1 MEIDGSR
8 VMQSA
13 WKFVSVPVLVAL
25 FTFMLAI
32 RLLPLDDVITDQGVL
47 YSGNDP
53 WYHMRIVRLIVAHF
67 PSSPQFDAWSH
78 FPYGTGRHSGFGGLF
93 DQIIA
98 FGALILGGGSPSPQ
112 LVDIVGAVAPAI
124 FGAATII
131 PAYFIVKMIADRW
144 TALLASGILALTSG
158 QFLNRTVVG
167 SPDHQSAEALFGTI
181 AVLGFMVALKAAY
194 EHKPTTAHLKDSD
207 LEGLGPFIKPAVL
220 GGVGIAS
227 YLMLWPPGVMLVF
240 TFGVFGVLQVVRDHM
255 TGKPTEYTVFGV
267 ATPMLVTAVFTG
279 LYAKSY
285 GLSSTAFSLLQPLL
299 AVGIA
304 AGMVYLYGLAS
315 SLDRRDHEPWHFP
328 VAVVGSIAAFFAILA
343 VVYPRGIEMFLKLI
357 QRIYS
362 FGLLSTET
370 ALTVAEIA
378 PASLPQA
385 WSAFGFTFLLAVGA
399 HALLIYRVVMEDRP
413 LELVVL
419 LWSLTMISAYFT
431 MVRFGYYVAVNVA
444 VLSAFLLIWFARD
457 VMAFD
462 FDVDDITDVKGYEV
476 ITILIIAILL
486 IPGNLVAVAGT
497 QPPVW
502 ETAPRL
508 GGTNSDWVE
517 SLDWL
522 QQNTPEEPL
531 SFTEYQD
538 EPSDGDYDYPVDPSP
553 LKGAYGVMSWW
564 DYGHWI
570 TVQGRRIP
578 FANPFQEGPRPASE
592 FLTSQTET
600 RSELVLEALP
610 SIKDRQEDITNL
622 SNGDLREVVD
632 GQDAQERN
640 EDVRYVII
648 DDQSAANKFGAIATW
663 TGFSQ
668 FVSRQNFQI
677 RNETQAFPGLNE
689 RYENTTLSRLYFD
702 DADGMA
708 HYRLVHETERFAVTG
723 SVIDGQ
729 RGRVQRLNRI
739 LFRSNHDEKF
749 PNTNVSMKRIGSLLS
764 DTQTIPAG
772 GGQLLYDIRT
782 AAAVKTFERVPGA
795 RLTGT
800 ANVSEPT
807 DVTAV
812 LSLQTVN
819 TRRNFTYSRTT
830 TTSADGSFSLT
841 VPYAT
846 DDSVTVED
854 GGTDAAV
861 EATSSYDI
869 YVGDVDV
876 RRLLG
881 QTVVLGNQ
889 SEGGTVD
896 VPERAVYEGRDVS
909 VSLGPV
915 EQRSFR
921 PENGSVVRSGPGSV
935 GG

>member
-1 MEIDGSR
+1 MEIDGDR
-8 VMQSA
+8 VMQTA
-13 WKFVSVPVLVAL
+13 WKFASVPVLVAL

-32 RLLPLDDVITDQGVL
+32 RLLPFDDVVTEQGVL

-98 FGALILGGGSPSPQ
+98 FGALVLGGGSPSPQ
-112 LVDIVGAVAPAI
+112 TVDVVGAVAPAV

-144 TALLASGILALTSG
+144 TALLAAGILALASG
-158 QFLNRTVVG
+158 QFLNRTMVG

-194 EHKPTTAHLKDSD
+194 EHKPTTAHLEDRD
-207 LEGLGPFIKPAVL
+207 LEGLRPFVSPAVL

-240 TFGVFGVLQVVRDHM
+240 TFGVFGVLQIVRDHM
-255 TGKPTEYTVFGV
+255 SGKPIDYTVFGV
-267 ATPMLVTAVFTG
+267 ATPMLVAAVLTG

-285 GLSSTAFSLLQPLL
+285 ELSSTGFSLLQPLL

-304 AGMVYLYGLAS
+304 VGMIYLYGLAT
-315 SLDRRDHEPWHFP
+315 SLDRRDHDPWHYP
-328 VAVVGSIAAFFAILA
+328 VAVAGSIAAFFAVMAI
-343 VVYPRGIEMFLKLI
+343 VYPRGIEMFSALI
-357 QRIYS
+357 RRIYS
-362 FGLLSTET
+362 FGILSSET

-385 WSAFGFTFLLAVGA
+385 WTAFGFTFFLAVGA
-399 HALLIYRVVMEDRP
+399 LALFVYRIVLEDRP

-431 MVRFGYYVAVNVA
+431 MVRFGYYVAVNVS
-444 VLSAFLLIWFARD
+444 VLSAFLLSWFATD
-457 VMAFD
+457 VMAFE
-462 FDVDDITDVKGYEV
+462 FDVDGLGDVKGYEV

-508 GGTNSDWVE
+508 GGTNDDWVE

-522 QQNTPEEPL
+522 DENTPEEPL
-531 SFTEYQD
+531 NFTEYQ
-538 EPSDGDYDYPVDPSP
+538 EVPSDGDYDYPVDPSP
-553 LKGAYGVMSWW
+553 LEGAYGVMSWW

-592 FLTSQTET
+592 YLTAQTET
-600 RSELVLEALP
+600 RAELVLEALP
-610 SIKDRQEDITNL
+610 SIQDRQGDIVNL
-622 SNGDLREVVD
+622 SNGDLRAIVED
-632 GQDAQERN
+632 QEPQERD
-640 EDVRYVII
+640 EDVRYVVI

-668 FVSRQNFQI
+668 FISQQNFQI
-677 RNETQAFPGLNE
+677 RNETRAFPGLNE
-689 RYENTTLSRLYFD
+689 RYENTTLSRLYFG

-708 HYRLVHETERFAVTG
+708 HYRLVHETERYAVTG
-723 SVIDGQ
+723 SVIDAQ
-729 RGRVQRLNRI
+729 RGQVQRLNRI
-739 LFRSNHDEKF
+739 LFRRSHDENF
-749 PNTNVSMKRIGSLLS
+749 PNTEVSMKRIGGLLS
-764 DTQTIPAG
+764 DAQTIPAG

-800 ANVSEPT
+800 ANVSGPT

-812 LSLQTVN
+812 LTLQTEN

-830 TTSADGSFSLT
+830 STSPDGSFSLT
-841 VPYAT
+841 VPYPT
-846 DDSVTVED
+846 DGGVSVDE
-854 GGTDAAV
+854 GGTDTAV
-861 EATSSYDI
+861 GAVGNYDV
-869 YVGDVDV
+869 YVGDVDI

-889 SEGGTVD
+889 SESGSVD
-896 VPERAVYEGRDVS
+896 VPERAIYEGRDVS
-909 VSLGPV
+909 VSLEPV
-915 EQRSFR
+915 ERQSM
-921 PENGSVVRSGPGSV
+921 PVGNGSAVPSGPPSV